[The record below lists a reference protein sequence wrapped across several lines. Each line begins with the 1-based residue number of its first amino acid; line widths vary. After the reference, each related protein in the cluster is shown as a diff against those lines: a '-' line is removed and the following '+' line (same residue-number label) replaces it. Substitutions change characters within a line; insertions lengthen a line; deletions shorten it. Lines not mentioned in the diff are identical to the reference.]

1 MKRSNEVLVGLAV
14 IGALVVVVFGTIWL
28 RGLKPGREQIELVA
42 RFEQV
47 GQLLEGG
54 RVKLRGVPIGRVEK
68 IELDPA
74 GQGVLVTMSIRN
86 DVRLPEEAV
95 VVLSPESMFGDW
107 QAEIGDERS
116 EAFKS
121 FEYARSGDPNVL
133 PGYSLPELS
142 RITAVADQIAQ
153 DLAVLSDRFARAF
166 TESTAE
172 DIRKAIANIQEV
184 SAQLTGLVGSQQTAF
199 DEVATNLARTSDA
212 ASQAAA
218 TLDRTFSEVEQ
229 AIADGRLSGIMTNV
243 QRSSARVDSL
253 TTELMAASR
262 DLRRMA
268 LGADTA
274 MRRVSTIAAAVERGE
289 GSLGRLLADTSLYYS
304 LTESTV
310 QLQALLKDIR
320 EHPRKYINLTIF

>member
-1 MKRSNEVLVGLAV
+1 MKRSNEVLVGVVVILAV
-14 IGALVVVVFGTIWL
+14 ILVVFGTIWL
-28 RGLKPGREQIELVA
+28 RGLKPGRERVEKVA

-54 RVKLRGVPIGRVEK
+54 VVKLRGVPIGRVEK

-86 DVRLPEEAV
+86 DVRLPQDAV
-95 VVLSPESMFGDW
+95 VVLSPESLFGDW
-107 QAEIGDERS
+107 QAEIGDHLS
-116 EAFKS
+116 PDYKDY
-121 FEYARSGDPNVL
+121 EYAPGGSGVL

-142 RITAVADQIAQ
+142 RLTAVADQIAR
-153 DLAVLSDRFARAF
+153 DLQGLADRFGRAF
-166 TESTAE
+166 TEKTAE
-172 DIRKAIANIQEV
+172 NIRLAIENIQKV
-184 SAQLTGLVGSQQTAF
+184 SEQLTDMVSSQQAALDTVAVNLSRTA
-199 DEVATNLARTSDA
+199 VAAGEA
-212 ASQAAA
+212 AE
-218 TLDRTFSEVEQ
+218 TLDRTFAEVET
-229 AIADGRLSGIMTNV
+229 AIGEGRLTGIVQNV
-243 QRSSARVDSL
+243 QSSSARMDSL

-274 MRRVSTIAAAVERGE
+274 LRRMGSVAASVEKGE
-289 GSLGRLLADTSLYYS
+289 GSLGLLLRDTSLYYS

>member
-1 MKRSNEVLVGLAV
+1 MKRSNEVLVGLVV
-14 IGALVVVVFGTIWL
+14 ILALALVVFGTIWL
-28 RGLKPGREQIELVA
+28 RGLKPGRERIERVA

-54 RVKLRGVPIGRVEK
+54 VVKLRGVPIGRVEK

-86 DVRLPEEAV
+86 DVRLPQDAV
-95 VVLSPESMFGDW
+95 VVLSPESLFGDW
-107 QAEIGDERS
+107 QAEIGDKNS
-116 EAFKS
+116 EAFNG
-121 FEYARSGDPNVL
+121 FQYARTQGAVL

-166 TESTAE
+166 TDSTAE
-172 DIRKAIANIQEV
+172 DIRRAIANIQEV
-184 SAQLTGLVGSQQTAF
+184 SEQLTGLVGSQQTAF

-218 TLDRTFSEVEQ
+218 TLDRTFSEVEE

-253 TTELMAASR
+253 TTELMSASR

-274 MRRVSTIAAAVERGE
+274 MRRVGTIAAAVERGE